1 MILCYDIIM
10 GNYNELISIVT
21 ASYNYE
27 NYIKETIES
36 VMAQSY
42 QNWELIIVDDGS
54 RDNSLNV
61 INEYCQKDS
70 RIKLFTHENNEN
82 KGLAQTIQYG
92 IELSNGKY
100 IAFLESDDT
109 ITSDYLEKKA
119 KIIEKYENIA
129 LIFNDINLFGYEE
142 KIRGFEYYINKRAE
156 ILNSK
161 IYPTNILKE
170 MDIFNLISTFS
181 SVMVRKDILRNLSFN
196 SPIKASLDYY
206 LWLQVVQKHDVYYID
221 EKLTNWRM
229 HKDSYSN
236 ELKKPSSRDYLELN
250 LLKNKFI
257 LYRNPIKR
265 MLKNI
270 WVYLVYFRK
279 SFFKWHPKE
288 RMVMFLGKTFNY

>member
-1 MILCYDIIM
+1 MDKF
-10 GNYNELISIVT
+10 NDLISIVT

-27 NYIKETIES
+27 DYIKETIES
-36 VMAQSY
+36 VIAQSY

-54 RDNSLNV
+54 KDNSINV

-70 RIKLFTHENNEN
+70 RIKLYTHENNSN
-82 KGLAQTIQYG
+82 KGLAQTLQYG
-92 IELSNGKY
+92 IKLSSGKY
-100 IAFLESDDT
+100 VAFLESDDT
-109 ITSDYLEKKA
+109 ITPDCLEKKA
-119 KIIEKYENIA
+119 NVISENPNIA

-142 KIRGFEYYINKRAE
+142 KIRGFDYYINRRKE

-161 IYPTNILKE
+161 NYPANILKE

-181 SVMVRKDILRNLSFN
+181 SVMVRKDILEKLDFN

-206 LWLQVVQKHDVYYID
+206 LWLQVVQQNSVYYVD

-236 ELKKPSSRDYLELN
+236 ELRKPTSKADLDLE

-257 LYRNPIKR
+257 LYKNPIKR
-265 MLKNI
+265 FLKNAI
-270 WVYLVYFRK
+270 AYSIYFRRIC
-279 SFFKWHPKE
+279 FKWHPKE
-288 RMVMFLGKTFNY
+288 RMIMIFGKTFNY